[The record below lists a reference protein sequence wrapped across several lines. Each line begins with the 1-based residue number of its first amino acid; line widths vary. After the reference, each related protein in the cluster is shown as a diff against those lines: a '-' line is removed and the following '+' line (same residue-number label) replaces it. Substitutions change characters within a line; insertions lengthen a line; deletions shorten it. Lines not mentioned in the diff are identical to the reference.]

1 MQIPELLFL
10 FDTIRLTGEIPV
22 QSDGVLQKAGFNFF
36 FFFKGGGAKG
46 EFGNESFIVSKGDC
60 FMISF
65 LYNNRHIQYGDK
77 CSVLPWA
84 GANTIK
90 ESE

>member
-36 FFFKGGGAKG
+36 FFF
-46 EFGNESFIVSKGDC
+46 F
-60 FMISF
+60 
-65 LYNNRHIQYGDK
+65 
-77 CSVLPWA
+77 
-84 GANTIK
+84 
-90 ESE
+90 